1 MLKTSQLGGFF
12 LLKQITGAIK
22 ITGQTMKDVNK
33 CLNNDYEQLDDL
45 RQSIGKL
52 DEDLLRIFAER
63 RKLSLKVATNKLATG
78 KKVRDQA
85 QEKNLLSNLTKQG
98 QALGIEP
105 SVTLSLFHNIIEDSV
120 RSQYD
125 FFLENRSQESL
136 EPVTLA
142 VLGEPE
148 SYSHIAAQ
156 QHFAT
161 KKRRFTLE
169 FCPNFL
175 SIFKTIENKQANM
188 GIVPIENTTAG
199 NITEVYDLLL
209 QYQLKIVGEEKLKV
223 KHCLVAPKGASLE
236 SIKDVYSHP
245 QAIAQCKS
253 FFNQN
258 PQISSHFRS
267 STSSA
272 LKLVA
277 EYQNPSIAAIAS
289 EQAAE
294 SSGLEV
300 LSYAINNYQENY
312 TRFLLIAN
320 QEVSVPSSVPAK
332 TTLTLQ
338 TPQKPGALLDCLQ
351 VFKSHGINMTK
362 LESRPIPTKPWQELF
377 YIDFEGN
384 ANDATIKTAI
394 NELKTVSAE
403 VCVLGTYPLHD
414 ILATKLDHHALSS
427 PLTNP

>member
-1 MLKTSQLGGFF
+1 
-12 LLKQITGAIK
+12 
-22 ITGQTMKDVNK
+22 MKDQTNTATSGS
-33 CLNNDYEQLDDL
+33 NDLDNL
-45 RQSIGKL
+45 RQSIGRL
-52 DEDLLRIFAER
+52 DEELLKIFAER
-63 RKLSLKVATNKLATG
+63 RKLSLAVAANKLTANR
-78 KKVRDQA
+78 KVRDQA
-85 QEKNLLSNLTKQG
+85 QEKNLLSNLTAKG
-98 QALGIEP
+98 QDLGIDP

-125 FFLENRSQESL
+125 FFLENSSAESL
-136 EPVTLA
+136 EPLTLA
-142 VLGEPE
+142 VLGESD

-156 QHFAT
+156 QHFST
-161 KKRRFTLE
+161 KKRRFVPE
-169 FCPNFL
+169 HCPSFL
-175 SIFKTIENKQANM
+175 SIFKAIESKQADI

-223 KHCLVAPKGASLE
+223 KHCLVAPKGATLDT
-236 SIKDVYSHP
+236 IKDVYSHP

-253 FFNQN
+253 FFNQHPAIN
-258 PQISSHFRS
+258 SHFRS

-294 SSGLEV
+294 NSGLEV
-300 LSYAINNYQENY
+300 LSYGINNYQENY

-320 QEVSVPSSVPAK
+320 KDIAVPNAIPAK
-332 TTLTLQ
+332 TTITLQ

-384 ANDATIKTAI
+384 ASDLTIEKAI
-394 NELKTVSAE
+394 NEIKRQASE
-403 VCVLGTYPLHD
+403 VTVLGSYPMHD
-414 ILATKLDHHALSS
+414 ILATKLDHHALSNQFNT
-427 PLTNP
+427 L

>member
-1 MLKTSQLGGFF
+1 MIEQHT
-12 LLKQITGAIK
+12 IATEGAQ
-22 ITGQTMKDVNK
+22 G
-33 CLNNDYEQLDDL
+33 LDNL
-45 RQSIGKL
+45 RQSIGRL
-52 DEDLLRIFAER
+52 DEELLKIFAER
-63 RKLSLKVATNKLATG
+63 RKLSLAVAANKLAANR
-78 KKVRDQA
+78 KVRDQA
-85 QEKNLLSNLTKQG
+85 QEKNLLSNLTAKG
-98 QALGIEP
+98 KDLGIDP

-125 FFLENRSQESL
+125 FFLENTNPEDL
-136 EPVTLA
+136 APLKLA
-142 VLGEPE
+142 VLGEPD

-156 QHFAT
+156 QHFST
-161 KKRRFTLE
+161 KKRRFNPKH
-169 FCPNFL
+169 CPSFL
-175 SIFKTIENKQANM
+175 SIFKAIESGDADL

-223 KHCLVAPKGASLE
+223 KHCLVATKGATISD
-236 SIKDVYSHP
+236 IKDVYSHP

-253 FFNQN
+253 FFNQHPTIN
-258 PQISSHFRS
+258 SHFRS

-294 SSGLEV
+294 NSGLEV
-300 LSYAINNYQENY
+300 LSYGINNYQENY
-312 TRFLLIAN
+312 TRFLFVAKKDID
-320 QEVSVPSSVPAK
+320 VPSAIPAK
-332 TTLTLQ
+332 TTITLQ

-351 VFKSHGINMTK
+351 VFKNHGINMTK

-384 ANDATIKTAI
+384 ASDLIIEKVI
-394 NELKTVSAE
+394 SELKHLASE
-403 VCVLGTYPLHD
+403 VTVLGSYPMHD
-414 ILATKLDHHALSS
+414 ILATKLDRHALSNQFNA
-427 PLTNP
+427 L

>member
-1 MLKTSQLGGFF
+1 MKEERSAPSGG
-12 LLKQITGAIK
+12 
-22 ITGQTMKDVNK
+22 VNS
-33 CLNNDYEQLDDL
+33 LNNL
-45 RQSIGKL
+45 RQSIGRL
-52 DEDLLRIFAER
+52 DEELLKIFAER
-63 RKLSLKVATNKLATG
+63 RKLSLAVAANKLTTN

-85 QEKNLLSNLTKQG
+85 QEKNLLTNLTAKG
-98 QALGIEP
+98 QHLGIDP

-125 FFLENRSQESL
+125 YILENTSSDSL
-136 EPVTLA
+136 EPLTLA
-142 VLGEPE
+142 VLGEPD

-161 KKRRFTLE
+161 KKRRFE
-169 FCPNFL
+169 SEYCPSFL
-175 SIFKTIENKQANM
+175 SIFKAIESGRVDL

-209 QYQLKIVGEEKLKV
+209 EYKLNIVGEEKLKV
-223 KHCLVAPKGASLE
+223 KHCLVATQGATIDD
-236 SIKDVYSHP
+236 IKDVYSHP

-253 FFNQN
+253 FFNEHPN
-258 PQISSHFRS
+258 INSHFRS

-294 SSGLEV
+294 NSGLEV
-300 LSYAINNYQENY
+300 LSYGINNYQENY
-312 TRFLLIAN
+312 TRFLLVAKKTI
-320 QEVSVPSSVPAK
+320 EVPSTIPAK

-351 VFKSHGINMTK
+351 VFKSHSINMTK

-384 ANDATIKTAI
+384 ASDLIIEKALV
-394 NELKTVSAE
+394 ELKQIASE
-403 VCVLGTYPLHD
+403 VTLLGSYPMHD
-414 ILATKLDHHALSS
+414 ILATKLDHHALSNQFNR
-427 PLTNP
+427 L

>member
-1 MLKTSQLGGFF
+1 MSEETNTASEG
-12 LLKQITGAIK
+12 
-22 ITGQTMKDVNK
+22 VNG
-33 CLNNDYEQLDDL
+33 LDNL
-45 RQSIGKL
+45 RQSIGRL
-52 DEDLLRIFAER
+52 DEELLKIFAER
-63 RKLSLKVATNKLATG
+63 RKLSLAVAANKLTAN

-85 QEKNLLSNLTKQG
+85 QEKNLLSNLTAKG
-98 QALGIEP
+98 QKLGIDP

-125 FFLENRSQESL
+125 FFLENTNPEEL
-136 EPVTLA
+136 EPLKLA
-142 VLGEPE
+142 VLGEPD

-161 KKRRFTLE
+161 KKRRFVPE
-169 FCPNFL
+169 HCPSFL
-175 SIFKTIENKQANM
+175 SIFKAIESGQVEL

-223 KHCLVAPKGASLE
+223 KHCLVATKGATISD
-236 SIKDVYSHP
+236 IKDVYSHP

-253 FFNQN
+253 FFNQHPSIN
-258 PQISSHFRS
+258 SHFRS

-272 LKLVA
+272 LKLVS

-294 SSGLEV
+294 NSGLEV
-300 LSYAINNYQENY
+300 LSYGINNYQENY
-312 TRFLLIAN
+312 TRFLLIAKKDIT
-320 QEVSVPSSVPAK
+320 VPNAIPAK
-332 TTLTLQ
+332 TTITLQ

-351 VFKSHGINMTK
+351 VFKSHGINMSK

-384 ANDATIKTAI
+384 ASDIIIEKAI
-394 NELKTVSAE
+394 TELKHLASEFT
-403 VCVLGTYPLHD
+403 VLGSYPMHD
-414 ILATKLDHHALSS
+414 ILATKLNHHALSNQFNT
-427 PLTNP
+427 L

>member
-1 MLKTSQLGGFF
+1 MNRQTNASTEVSNQLDNLRHSIGRLDEE
-12 LLKQITGAIK
+12 LLKI
-22 ITGQTMKDVNK
+22 
-33 CLNNDYEQLDDL
+33 L
-45 RQSIGKL
+45 
-52 DEDLLRIFAER
+52 AER
-63 RKLSLKVATNKLATG
+63 RKLSLAVAANKLESN

-85 QEKNLLSNLTKQG
+85 QEKNLLTNLIQKG
-98 QALGIEP
+98 QSLGIDP
-105 SVTLSLFHNIIEDSV
+105 SVTLNLFHNIIEDSV

-125 FFLENRSQESL
+125 YFLEHTPDSSL
-136 EPVTLA
+136 EPLGLA
-142 VLGEPE
+142 VLGEPD

-161 KKRRFTLE
+161 KKRSFSPLH
-169 FCPNFL
+169 CPSFMA
-175 SIFKTIENKQANM
+175 IFKAIEQDDAEL
-188 GIVPIENTTAG
+188 GIVPIENTTSG

-209 QYQLKIVGEEKLKV
+209 QHQLKIIGEEKLKV
-223 KHCLVAPKGASLE
+223 KHCLVAPKGATLDTLR
-236 SIKDVYSHP
+236 DVYSHP

-258 PQISSHFRS
+258 PNINSHFRS

-277 EYQNPSIAAIAS
+277 EYQNPTIGAIAS

-294 SSGLEV
+294 NSGLEV
-300 LSYAINNYQENY
+300 LSYGINNYQENY
-312 TRFLLIAN
+312 TRFLLVAKKGI
-320 QEVSVPSSVPAK
+320 EVPSAIPAK

-362 LESRPIPTKPWQELF
+362 LESRPVPTKPWQELF

-384 ANDATIKTAI
+384 TADLLI
-394 NELKTVSAE
+394 EKAIIELKQIASDVSL
-403 VCVLGTYPLHD
+403 LGSYPMHD
-414 ILATKLDHHALSS
+414 ILATKLDHHALSNQFNT
-427 PLTNP
+427 L